1 MNTPWGPSQDITV
14 LIPDTLLR
22 VDTASHGGF
31 RAPFINDVS
40 TDYSQDGW
48 FEEDSDWVIPFIVL
62 EHQLR
67 VEVERGRLTGWY
79 AENLEDI
86 IRDAHT
92 KVEEPL
98 NEYYGAIA
106 DNLRAAGYLSPGY

>member
-31 RAPFINDVS
+31 YAPFINDII
-40 TDYSQDGW
+40 TEFSQRGW
-48 FEEDSDWVIPFIVL
+48 FEEDCDWVIPFIVL
-62 EHQLR
+62 EGELR
-67 VEVERGRLTGWY
+67 EQVERGRLKGWY

-92 KVEEPL
+92 KVEEPF

-106 DNLRAAGYLSPGY
+106 DNLRDAGYLIRV